1 VRESAC
7 QFGPHRQLAGI
18 LTEPGGAMRRATV
31 VLVSAGVTPKFGPF
45 RLYAQLARRLAQDG
59 FRTLRF
65 DLGGIGDS
73 GHEYEGVALEQ
84 RTKLQIGAALD
95 HLSQRFELDGV
106 VLGGLCSGAE
116 DSFRHAEHDVRV
128 TGVIMIDP
136 FAYKTPGFSWRHFRQ
151 RAARGLLR
159 AAGLYRPTVR
169 RGGRAL
175 VEYQRME
182 LAESSRIM
190 QVLLERKVRLHFI
203 YTAGMAKAFN
213 HEAQLPAMFPGID
226 FADRVSLDHFP
237 ELDHTQPLEADR
249 RLLIDAIARRLG
261 DGSAS

>member
-7 QFGPHRQLAGI
+7 QFGPRRQLAGI
-18 LTEPGGAMRRATV
+18 LTEPVGPMRRATV

-45 RLYAQLARRLAQDG
+45 RLYAQLARRLATDG

-73 GHEYEGVALEQ
+73 GHEYEGVPLEQ
-84 RTKLQIGAALD
+84 RTNLQIGAALD
-95 HLSQRFELDGV
+95 YLSQRFALEGV

-116 DSFRHAEHDVRV
+116 DSFRHAEQDVRV
-128 TGVIMIDP
+128 TGVVMIDP
-136 FAYKTPGFSWRHFRQ
+136 FAYRTPGFSWRHLRQ
-151 RAARGLLR
+151 RAARRLLR

-169 RGGRAL
+169 RGGKAL
-175 VEYQRME
+175 VEYERMG

-190 QVLLERKVRLHFI
+190 QALLQRKVRLHFV
-203 YTAGMAKAFN
+203 YTAGMEKSFN
-213 HEAQLPAMFPGID
+213 HEAQLRAMFRGID
-226 FADRVSLDHFP
+226 FEGLVRLDHFP

-249 RLLIDAIARRLG
+249 RALVEAIARRLC
-261 DGSAS
+261 DG